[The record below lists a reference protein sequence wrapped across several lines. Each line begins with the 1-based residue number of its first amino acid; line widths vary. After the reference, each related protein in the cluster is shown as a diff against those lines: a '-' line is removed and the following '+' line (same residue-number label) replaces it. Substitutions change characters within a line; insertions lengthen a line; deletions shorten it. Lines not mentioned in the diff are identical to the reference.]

1 MALLKTPAILLR
13 KTDYGD
19 FDLIVTVFSLR
30 QGKISLIV
38 KSGKKSKKRFAG
50 VLELFSLMEIVASR
64 GRRGRLAVLQEA
76 SLKEPYANI
85 RSDIRKTA
93 YASYWAELVNAWME
107 ENVSSASLFAL
118 LTYALE
124 SLDQERDSGEALSI
138 LFQIQFLNLS
148 GHSPN
153 LAVCSS
159 CRRSLDAFNQPFL
172 GFSLPAG
179 GILCRDCGGSNS
191 PLRLSLGTVKQLL
204 WVQSGNLRKARRIR
218 FGSKGTREA
227 LAFLEA
233 FVPYHLGRQLKS
245 LKFLR
250 QIRKKLE

>member
-13 KTDYGD
+13 RTDYGD

-30 QGKISLIV
+30 QGKLSLIV
-38 KSGKKSKKRFAG
+38 KSGKKSKKRFSG
-50 VLELFSLMEIVASR
+50 VLELFSQIEMVASR

-76 SLKEPYANI
+76 SLEEPYANI
-85 RSDIRKTA
+85 RSDIQKTA
-93 YASYWAELVNAWME
+93 YASYWAELINGWME
-107 ENVSSASLFAL
+107 ENVRSAPLYAL
-118 LTYALE
+118 LTYVLGAL
-124 SLDQERDSGEALSI
+124 DRERDSGEALSV

-153 LAVCSS
+153 LAVCSA
-159 CRRSLDAFNQPFL
+159 CRRNLGELAQPFL
-172 GFSLPAG
+172 GFSLSAG
-179 GILCRDCGGSNS
+179 GIICRDCGGSKD

-204 WVQSGNLRKARRIR
+204 WVQSGDLRKAARIR
-218 FGSKGTREA
+218 FSAKGTREA
-227 LAFLEA
+227 LACLEA